1 VSPLKIAAA
10 VAVGALLFWL
20 GLRITRV
27 MVDLGIRAGH
37 AEARRRE
44 EEER

>member
-1 VSPLKIAAA
+1 MNPVKIAAA
-10 VAVGALLFWL
+10 VAVCVLLFWL
-20 GLRITRV
+20 GLRITRT

-44 EEER
+44 EEEG